1 MCFEPTLF
9 DSPMFETA
17 NEAVLYCL
25 SHLKRNGHA
34 VESSSL
40 DGLTPVSEA
49 VVGRVMYQ
57 RLNALR
63 MHANATSAHYIDI
76 ALDALGRALALPEV
90 RAVA

>member
-25 SHLKRNGHA
+25 SHLKRNGYA
-34 VESSSL
+34 GEAASL
-40 DGLTPVSEA
+40 DGLPPVNEA
-49 VVGRVMYQ
+49 VIGRVVYQ
-57 RLNALR
+57 RLRALR
-63 MHANATSAHYIDI
+63 AHVGPTTAHYIDI